1 MKEFMKMKKLVS
13 LLLALIL
20 LVSAVPALA
29 ASLTPEDIIGT
40 WDEYRIYFAY
50 TNRSNF
56 DAAVTKKSGLYAT
69 YQFHADGTGK
79 HTVRYS
85 SGTQT
90 KNILWHIKGNKIR
103 IAQEYDATSYQE
115 YYLTIKGSSLI
126 NVYKGSDTCTITD
139 YFKKT
144 SESSGKTVKKAIL
157 SSGIYKL
164 NNSKKTAVFTA
175 PNPFIKG
182 GTSLKI
188 PDTIKVQGKTYKV
201 IEIAAN
207 ACANNM
213 LLTTL
218 TVGKNVK
225 AISANA
231 FSGCANLRKI
241 TFKGAAL
248 GKVKANAFTGTKD
261 NAVVTC
267 PKAKLARYTK
277 LLQKAGLSQTARFK
291 AK

>member
-1 MKEFMKMKKLVS
+1 MKKLVS

-29 ASLTPEDIIGT
+29 ASLTPEDVIGT
-40 WDEYRIYFAY
+40 WELNKR
-50 TNRSNF
+50 
-56 DAAVTKKSGLYAT
+56 LYNNHTANAKQLKEWGFYEQ
-69 YQFHADGTGK
+69 YQFHADGTGN
-79 HTVRYS
+79 HTVKYTTGNETHKLKWSIQGNNVIIMDEYGKNTESERKYTGKS
-85 SGTQT
+85 LLRVSQSVDKKPIKEYFIKT
-90 KNILWHIKGNKIR
+90 K
-103 IAQEYDATSYQE
+103 AT
-115 YYLTIKGSSLI
+115 T
-126 NVYKGSDTCTITD
+126 
-139 YFKKT
+139 
-144 SESSGKTVKKAIL
+144 GKTVKKAIL

-188 PDTIKVQGKTYKV
+188 PDTITVQGKTYKV
-201 IEIAAN
+201 IEFAAN
-207 ACANNM
+207 ACANDM

-218 TVGKNVK
+218 TVGKNMKVIGAK
-225 AISANA
+225 A

>member
-1 MKEFMKMKKLVS
+1 MKKLVS

-29 ASLTPEDIIGT
+29 ASLTPEDVIGT
-40 WDEYRIYFAY
+40 WEMYYLANDDRV
-50 TNRSNF
+50 TT
-56 DAAVTKKSGLYAT
+56 AAMMKKYGICIQYKYS
-69 YQFHADGTGK
+69 ADGTGCTYERFATG
-79 HTVRYS
+79 TVKKRPY
-85 SGTQT
+85 TWA
-90 KNILWHIKGNKIR
+90 IEGNKVRMSFETGGYLLLKKNGKELQIKEQYNDGLVIVEKYKR
-103 IAQEYDATSYQE
+103 IKDY
-115 YYLTIKGSSLI
+115 
-126 NVYKGSDTCTITD
+126 TD
-139 YFKKT
+139 
-144 SESSGKTVKKAIL
+144 KTVKKAIL
-157 SSGIYKL
+157 SSGTYKL

-175 PNPFIKG
+175 PSPFIKG

-188 PDTIKVQGKTYKV
+188 PDTITVQGKTYKV

-207 ACANNM
+207 ACANDM

-218 TVGKNVK
+218 TVGKNMKV
-225 AISANA
+225 ISANA

-248 GKVKANAFTGTKD
+248 GKVKSNAFAGTKD